1 LDEREKAREDKD
13 ATEEKRAAR
22 ELQADGASAVLEAL
36 EAVLAVEKMEEEGR
50 SQTQEWRAA
59 AMRATELQ
67 RTQASLESKI
77 KHRAALAAVAEARE
91 KLTLAQKENTGE
103 EAKAAEAKAEQSLKA
118 AQKQL
123 SSAEAALAAAEKEQK
138 AELTVK
144 FKPRIAG
151 PPVTHS
157 TGRRLAFARWL
168 ADPANPLVARVAV
181 NQIWLRHFGRGIVP
195 NPADFGRG
203 AKSPSHPQLLDWI
216 AAEFMQGGW
225 SMKALHRLLVTSST
239 YRQSATTDAANA
251 AVDEDNV
258 YLWRANSRRLEAEA
272 VRDNLLHAAGSLD
285 PTMGGPEI
293 DHTQGLSSKRR
304 SIYLRTAAEKEV
316 EFLKIFDGPAVTECY
331 IRHPSVMPQQALA
344 LANSELAF
352 AEARRLA
359 VTLSESAA
367 TEETFVRHAFK
378 TILARSPTPQEE
390 DMCRDFLRG
399 SSGTASGDPGSAASA
414 SRRVENRRENLL
426 LILFNHTDFVT
437 VR

>member
-1 LDEREKAREDKD
+1 
-13 ATEEKRAAR
+13 
-22 ELQADGASAVLEAL
+22 
-36 EAVLAVEKMEEEGR
+36 
-50 SQTQEWRAA
+50 
-59 AMRATELQ
+59 
-67 RTQASLESKI
+67 
-77 KHRAALAAVAEARE
+77 
-91 KLTLAQKENTGE
+91 
-103 EAKAAEAKAEQSLKA
+103 
-118 AQKQL
+118 
-123 SSAEAALAAAEKEQK
+123 
-138 AELTVK
+138 
-144 FKPRIAG
+144 
-151 PPVTHS
+151 
-157 TGRRLAFARWL
+157 
-168 ADPANPLVARVAV
+168 
-181 NQIWLRHFGRGIVP
+181 
-195 NPADFGRG
+195 
-203 AKSPSHPQLLDWI
+203 
-216 AAEFMQGGW
+216 
-225 SMKALHRLLVTSST
+225 MKALHRLLVTSST

-367 TEETFVRHAFK
+367 TEETFLRHAFE

-390 DMCRDFLRG
+390 DVCRDFLRG

-414 SRRVENRRENLL
+414 SRGVENRRENLL